1 MRHRTWSSALAVVL
15 TGLLAVMLSACGSS
29 GSSSSSS
36 SATSAS
42 STAATATSTAASG
55 AGSGKPAV
63 TIGDK
68 NFPEELILGQL
79 YAQALRA
86 HGYTVNLKENIG
98 SSEITDKALTSGQ
111 IDIYPEYTGTI
122 LSELAHETK
131 TPANAQDAYTAA
143 KAFEQSRG
151 FTLLDKT
158 PFFDSD
164 ALATTS
170 AYARKHSLS
179 SVADLKPLGK
189 SVRVGALP
197 EFATRFTGLVGLKQ
211 AYGVIPTFKPL
222 GNSGL
227 TYTALDSGQIDAGD
241 VFTTDPQLQSGKYK
255 LLKDP
260 KFIFGFQNVAPVV
273 SRKVLSGEGSGFAPV
288 LNKVS
293 ALLTLPAIQQMNAAV
308 ILDKQTPADV
318 AKKFLAANGIG

>member
-1 MRHRTWSSALAVVL
+1 MRHRTWSSALAV
-15 TGLLAVMLSACGSS
+15 LLLGALALALGACGSS
-29 GSSSSSS
+29 DNSTSSSSTT
-36 SATSAS
+36 SAT
-42 STAATATSTAASG
+42 TTSTPAGG
-55 AGSGKPAV
+55 AGAGKPAV

-86 HGYTVNLKENIG
+86 KGYTVKLKENIG

-111 IDIYPEYTGTI
+111 IDLYPEYTGTI
-122 LSELAHETK
+122 LSELAHQTK
-131 TPANAQDAYTAA
+131 APTDAQDAYDAA
-143 KAFEQSRG
+143 KQFEETRG

-164 ALATTS
+164 ALAVTS
-170 AYARKHSLS
+170 KYAAANNLS
-179 SVADLKPLGK
+179 EIADLKPLGK
-189 SVRVGALP
+189 KPRIGALP

-211 AYGVIPTFKPL
+211 EYGVVPTFKPL

-241 VFTTDPQLQSGKYK
+241 VFTTDPQLQGPKYK

-273 SRKVLSGEGSGFAPV
+273 SQKTLTAQGADFAAT

-293 ALLTLPAIQQMNAAV
+293 ALLTLPAVQKMNAAV
-308 ILDKQTPADV
+308 ILDKQSPADV
-318 AKKFLAANGIG
+318 AKQFLTANSLV